1 MDLDIS
7 RVEDGSLLG
16 VCALLEDLQVQED
29 VLGLVFD
36 VEVEEIPPG
45 QPLEV
50 AGEAALEGGVCER
63 LVVSPRQAEALADP
77 PLHRGEVR
85 VGLARRRGA
94 LARALLQVL
103 LLLPNAPRR
112 SHRPARNLGTSGGR
126 LRCARGWD
134 RPAESGHPR
143 IVFIEGRWPG
153 RPSGRPPIGLKT
165 TTDMEWNGPSA
176 YFKYIQY

>member
-50 AGEAALEGGVCER
+50 VGEAALEGGVRER
-63 LVVSPRQAEALADP
+63 LLVSPRQAEALADP
-77 PLHRGEVR
+77 PLHHQVEVR
-85 VGLARRRGA
+85 LGLARRRGA
-94 LARALLQVL
+94 LARALLQFL
-103 LLLPNAPRR
+103 LHLFSNAPPW
-112 SHRPARNLGTSGGR
+112 SHRPESWNLR
-126 LRCARGWD
+126 RQAVALRCARGT
-134 RPAESGHPR
+134 
-143 IVFIEGRWPG
+143 G
-153 RPSGRPPIGLKT
+153 RPSRGTLG
-165 TTDMEWNGPSA
+165 
-176 YFKYIQY
+176 

>member
-16 VCALLEDLQVQED
+16 VCALLEDLPVQQD

-77 PLHRGEVR
+77 PLHRVEVR
-85 VGLARRRGA
+85 LGLARRRGA

-103 LLLPNAPRR
+103 LHLLPNAPRR
-112 SHRPARNLGTSGGR
+112 SHRPESWNLRR
-126 LRCARGWD
+126 LRCVAPVG
-134 RPAESGHPR
+134 PA
-143 IVFIEGRWPG
+143 GRVG
-153 RPSGRPPIGLKT
+153 PP
-165 TTDMEWNGPSA
+165 
-176 YFKYIQY
+176 